1 MKHPHFSPFISA
13 LAAAFGDGLRVRW
26 TDGRVFVLENGKW
39 RKE

>member
-1 MKHPHFSPFISA
+1 MKHPVFSAYITA
-13 LAAAFGDGLRVRW
+13 AVAAFGDGLRVRW